1 LSFCLGIQEPR
12 DIDIFRIIPLETF
25 RRKIITIGIDL
36 QIRENSCSVADCR
49 IIEMTAKRLVQWL
62 LAIDVNAVRVKIKLN
77 IRFPKTFSEAKS
89 DVVVR
94 IEVLVQR

>member
-1 LSFCLGIQEPR
+1 MCFCLGIQEQR

-36 QIRENSCSVADCR
+36 QIRENGCSVADCR

-77 IRFPKTFSEAKS
+77 IRFPKKFLEAKS